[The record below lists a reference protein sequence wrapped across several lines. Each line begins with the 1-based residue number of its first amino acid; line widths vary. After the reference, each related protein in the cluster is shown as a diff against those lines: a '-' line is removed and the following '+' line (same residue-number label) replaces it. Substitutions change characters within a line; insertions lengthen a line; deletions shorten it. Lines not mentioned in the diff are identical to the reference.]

1 MHPKPYMGQKKPQS
15 KNWSTE
21 AAASL
26 GRCTWAEPGQRC
38 QREVGKQSDN
48 SEEFILAK
56 GMFKLNSNPHP
67 HPAAQPLTPIPC
79 SGLHSGTDDYLA
91 RFPSMAVEE

>member
-21 AAASL
+21 AAIPWADVL
-26 GRCTWAEPGQRC
+26 GLNEPGQRW

-67 HPAAQPLTPIPC
+67 HPSAQPLTPIHMLRSP
-79 SGLHSGTDDYLA
+79 LWN
-91 RFPSMAVEE
+91 